1 MLIIEPVLNH
11 FADEIKFETFSAF
24 LKEWLISSQVL
35 TLEIKI
41 IQKHALW
48 IFSEQEFVTKYKVRI
63 MFANFDDF
71 HWT

>member
-1 MLIIEPVLNH
+1 MPIIEPVLNH
-11 FADEIKFETFSAF
+11 FADEIKFETFSAL

-41 IQKHALW
+41 IQKHTLW

>member
-41 IQKHALW
+41 IQKHAL
-48 IFSEQEFVTKYKVRI
+48 
-63 MFANFDDF
+63 
-71 HWT
+71 